1 MDWRTVTFDWNKAR
15 AFLVTADE
23 GSLSAAAR
31 ALGMNQPTLSRQ
43 VSSFEADL
51 RVTLFERVGKGL
63 ELTPHGLQL
72 VEHVRQMGEAATQF
86 SLTATGQVDQIE
98 GWVAISASDAVSTYI
113 LPSMLADL
121 REAEPGIRLQIV
133 STNTESDLR
142 RREADIAIRHAE
154 PKEPDLIARKVRVTN
169 CWLYATP
176 AYLASIGN
184 PTELNDLKHAVFVG
198 FDDTSA
204 LRDGLI
210 QLGVP
215 VNSDSFQLAS
225 ENGVV
230 AWELVRQGLGIGLIT
245 EDIASNMTD
254 LLRVPVNQA
263 PMSVPYWLVAHKE
276 LRTNRR
282 IRFVFDRL
290 AEALQP

>member
-1 MDWRTVTFDWNKAR
+1 MDWRTITFDWNKAR
-15 AFLVTADE
+15 AFLVTAEE

-43 VSSFEADL
+43 VAALEADL
-51 RVTLFERVGKGL
+51 GVTLFERIGKGL

-72 VEHVRQMGEAATQF
+72 VEHVRRMGEAATQF
-86 SLTATGQVDQIE
+86 SLTATGQIDQIE

-113 LPSMLADL
+113 LPTMLAEI
-121 REAEPGIRLQIV
+121 RKAEPGIRLQIV

-154 PKEPDLIARKVRVTN
+154 PKELDLIAQKVRVVD

-176 AYLASIGN
+176 AYLGSIGN
-184 PTELNDLKHAVFVG
+184 PTELDDLKHAVFVG
-198 FDDTSA
+198 FDDTA
-204 LRDGLI
+204 VLRDGLI
-210 QLGVP
+210 QLGLP
-215 VNSDSFQLAS
+215 VNSDNFQLAS

-245 EDIASNMTD
+245 EDIASTMTD
-254 LLRVPVNQA
+254 LQRVPVPQK
-263 PMSVPYWLVAHKE
+263 PISVPYWLVAHKE

-290 AEALQP
+290 VQAFQR